1 MSFPREIWRII
12 FFYCGPF
19 TFPVIRIVCKHWKSI
34 IDSREFKEMAKTPT
48 CVISKRWH
56 PGISPLVANIPTSRL
71 PNLSPEWKTMTE
83 NDELVH
89 FLPVSY
95 HISALGKCGNFKMPI
110 QMALTTNSFKI
121 ESAKKLD
128 QQFPPIDIT
137 IITEPIQ
144 DQRNCEA
151 ELEEK
156 MNIYIQSKEDDFK
169 VEPSRNSINQ
179 IQANRNWNDQ

>member
-48 CVISKRWH
+48 CVIPKRWH
-56 PGISPLVANIPTSRL
+56 PGIPSLVANVPPARL
-71 PNLSPEWKTMTE
+71 PYFSSEWQTMTDD
-83 NDELVH
+83 DEPVH
-89 FLPVSY
+89 FLPMSYSVSG
-95 HISALGKCGNFKMPI
+95 SGANVKMPI
-110 QMALTTNSFKI
+110 QMALTTSLVKI
-121 ESAKKLD
+121 ESAKQLD

-137 IITEPIQ
+137 VITEPIQ
-144 DQRNCEA
+144 DQRNCQA

-156 MNIYIQSKEDDFK
+156 MSIYIQSK
-169 VEPSRNSINQ
+169 Q
-179 IQANRNWNDQ
+179 NDLMEAQPTEVDIDWLNGQ